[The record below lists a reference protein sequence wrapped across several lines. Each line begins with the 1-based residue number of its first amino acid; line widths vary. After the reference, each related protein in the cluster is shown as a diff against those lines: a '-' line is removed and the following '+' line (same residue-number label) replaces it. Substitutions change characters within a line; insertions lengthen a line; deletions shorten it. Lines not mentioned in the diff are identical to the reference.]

1 MKTRGFNY
9 LPSIQLGKKKQGL
22 IYYISHNYYL
32 LPAGKRAVIDEHCV
46 AVGGKY
52 AQALKRFMTSEDG
65 IAKICIEHYIG
76 SPTTIYRLQREY
88 YEKFPLQELIK

>member
-32 LPAGKRAVIDEHCV
+32 LPATVRAVRS
-46 AVGGKY
+46 GG
-52 AQALKRFMTSEDG
+52 MSE
-65 IAKICIEHYIG
+65 
-76 SPTTIYRLQREY
+76 
-88 YEKFPLQELIK
+88 EKGK